1 MKILYITFV
10 DFDSLTS
17 GSSVR
22 PKKLYD
28 AFIKKGHEVKL
39 LTGLQNRKIERWKNC
54 YKFFKDIKKEKY
66 DLCYIEPPAGPIFNF
81 CDHLLMLYIAKI
93 KKIPMGIFYRDAYWK
108 FAKWNDVGNKLKTL
122 VIKYMHIFDLQIIK
136 ATCSKVYFPSKMMA
150 DLFEIKGKDTL
161 PPGCEDIK
169 VIKDE
174 NISGIQLVYVGGMN
188 EQYGGQLLLE
198 SLEKVNSKKRVN
210 LHLVCRKDD
219 IKYLEKYKDKEWL
232 TVYHASGEELI
243 NIYAKGNVAIIPR
256 KIDLYMNFAMPI
268 KLLEYVTFE
277 MPIIS
282 TNCTEV
288 ANFINSNNI
297 GLVCEDNVE
306 SIATVLENITEEQLK
321 LYNDNIIKAKK
332 NNTWEKRVDKI
343 LELST

>member
-1 MKILYITFV
+1 M
-10 DFDSLTS
+10 
-17 GSSVR
+17 
-22 PKKLYD
+22 
-28 AFIKKGHEVKL
+28 
-39 LTGLQNRKIERWKNC
+39 
-54 YKFFKDIKKEKY
+54 
-66 DLCYIEPPAGPIFNF
+66 CYIEPPAGPIFNF

-108 FAKWNDVGNKLKTL
+108 FAEWNDVGNKLKTL

-243 NIYAKGNVAIIPR
+243 NIYAKGNVAVIPR

-321 LYNDNIIKAKK
+321 LYHDNIIKAKK